1 MQALREKKL
10 RFECRAGGVA
20 SVRGL
25 A

>member
-20 SVRGL
+20 SDFGL